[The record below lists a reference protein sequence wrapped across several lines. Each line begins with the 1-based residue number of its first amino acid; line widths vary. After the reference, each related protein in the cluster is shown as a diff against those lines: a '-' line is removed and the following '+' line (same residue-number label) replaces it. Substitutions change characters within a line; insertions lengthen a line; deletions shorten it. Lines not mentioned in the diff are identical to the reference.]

1 VCVCV
6 CLSLSLSLSPLS
18 SLLLLLF
25 GTLSLDS
32 IVFSQELQADD
43 DT

>member
-6 CLSLSLSLSPLS
+6 CVSLSLSLSSLL
-18 SLLLLLF
+18 LLLLLF

-32 IVFSQELQADD
+32 IVFSQQLQADD
-43 DT
+43 NT